1 MDRRGESVKV
11 TRCDMCGRVVE
22 AGESYCFRMEEEGPA
37 IYANGERVGSW
48 FEYDMCAEC
57 AAEVFKT
64 IDRLKAAKEGQDVQ
78 GAD

>member
-1 MDRRGESVKV
+1 MKV
-11 TRCDMCGRVVE
+11 TRCDMCGRTVE

-64 IDRLKAAKEGQDVQ
+64 IDRLKAAKEEQDVQ
-78 GAD
+78 GSDR